1 MYVLRTGAEFTEKE
15 NQIMQIDAKTLD
27 TLAWLSRLDIPEDE
41 TEALSSSIDEML
53 TFFQQLS
60 ALDTEGVEPTA
71 HIAPLEN
78 VLREDIPA
86 ENRPDRDLLLSGTQS
101 EDGLITL
108 PKVIG

>member
-1 MYVLRTGAEFTEKE
+1 MYVLRGDAEFTEKE
-15 NQIMQIDAKTLD
+15 NQTMQIDAKTLD

>member
-1 MYVLRTGAEFTEKE
+1 
-15 NQIMQIDAKTLD
+15 MQLDEKTLD
-27 TLAWLSRLDIPEDE
+27 TLAWLSRLDIPEEE
-41 TEALSSSIDEML
+41 TAALSESIAEML

-60 ALDTEGVEPTA
+60 ALDTEGVAPTA

-86 ENRPDRDLLLSGTQS
+86 AERLDRDTLLSGTES

>member
-1 MYVLRTGAEFTEKE
+1 
-15 NQIMQIDAKTLD
+15 MQLDQKTLD
-27 TLAWLSRLDIPEDE
+27 TLAWLSRLDIPENE
-41 TEALSSSIDEML
+41 TEALSESIAEML

-86 ENRPDRDLLLSGTQS
+86 AERLDRETLLSGTES

-108 PKVIG
+108 PRIIG

>member
-1 MYVLRTGAEFTEKE
+1 
-15 NQIMQIDAKTLD
+15 MQLDQQTLD
-27 TLAWLSRLDIPEDE
+27 TLAWLSRLDIPENE
-41 TEALSSSIDEML
+41 TEALSESIAEML

-86 ENRPDRDLLLSGTQS
+86 AERLDREILLSGTES

-108 PKVIG
+108 PRVIG

>member
-1 MYVLRTGAEFTEKE
+1 
-15 NQIMQIDAKTLD
+15 MQLDAKTLD

-41 TEALSSSIDEML
+41 TEALSGSIAEML

-60 ALDTEGVEPTA
+60 ALDTEGVEDEPFS
-71 HIAPLEN
+71 PRL
-78 VLREDIPA
+78 
-86 ENRPDRDLLLSGTQS
+86 DRDLLLSGTQS

>member
-1 MYVLRTGAEFTEKE
+1 
-15 NQIMQIDAKTLD
+15 MQLDAKTME
-27 TLAWLSRLDIPEDE
+27 TLAWLSRLDIPADE
-41 TEALSSSIDEML
+41 EEALSASISDML

-60 ALDTEGVEPTA
+60 ALDTQGVPPTA

-78 VLREDIPA
+78 VLREDEPFSP
-86 ENRPDRDLLLSGTQS
+86 RLDRDLLLSGTES

>member
-1 MYVLRTGAEFTEKE
+1 
-15 NQIMQIDAKTLD
+15 MQIDEKTLE

-41 TEALSSSIDEML
+41 TEALSSSIAEML

-60 ALDTEGVEPTA
+60 ALDPEGVKPTA

-86 ENRPDRDLLLSGTQS
+86 AERLDRDTLLSGTES

>member
-1 MYVLRTGAEFTEKE
+1 
-15 NQIMQIDAKTLD
+15 MQLDQQTLD
-27 TLAWLSRLDIPEDE
+27 TLQWLSRLDIPENE
-41 TEALSSSIDEML
+41 TEALSESIAEML

-78 VLREDIPA
+78 VLREDVPA
-86 ENRPDRDLLLSGTQS
+86 AERLDRETLLSGTES

-108 PKVIG
+108 PRVIG

>member
-1 MYVLRTGAEFTEKE
+1 MEL
-15 NQIMQIDAKTLD
+15 DAKTLD

-41 TEALSSSIDEML
+41 TEALSGSIAEML

-60 ALDTEGVEPTA
+60 ALDTNDIPPTA

-78 VLREDIPA
+78 VLREDVPVQPRL
-86 ENRPDRDLLLSGTQS
+86 ERDLLLSGTES

>member
-1 MYVLRTGAEFTEKE
+1 
-15 NQIMQIDAKTLD
+15 MQLDQKTLD
-27 TLAWLSRLDIPEDE
+27 TLQWLSRLDIPENE
-41 TEALSSSIDEML
+41 TEALSESIAEML

-86 ENRPDRDLLLSGTQS
+86 EDRLDRETLLSGTES

-108 PKVIG
+108 PRVIG

>member
-1 MYVLRTGAEFTEKE
+1 
-15 NQIMQIDAKTLD
+15 MQIDAKTLD

-60 ALDTEGVEPTA
+60 ALDTVGVEPTA

>member
-1 MYVLRTGAEFTEKE
+1 
-15 NQIMQIDAKTLD
+15 MQLDQQTLD
-27 TLAWLSRLDIPEDE
+27 TLAWLSRLDIPENE
-41 TEALSSSIDEML
+41 TEALSESIAEML

-86 ENRPDRDLLLSGTQS
+86 AERLDRETLLSGTES

-108 PKVIG
+108 PRVIG

>member
-1 MYVLRTGAEFTEKE
+1 
-15 NQIMQIDAKTLD
+15 MQLDAKTLD

-41 TEALSSSIDEML
+41 TEALYGSIAEML

-78 VLREDIPA
+78 VLREDEPFSP
-86 ENRPDRDLLLSGTQS
+86 RLDRDLLLSGTQS

>member
-1 MYVLRTGAEFTEKE
+1 
-15 NQIMQIDAKTLD
+15 MQLDEKTLE
-27 TLAWLSRLDIPEDE
+27 TLAWLSRLDIPEEE
-41 TEALSSSIDEML
+41 TEALSESIAEML

-86 ENRPDRDLLLSGTQS
+86 AERLDRDTLLSGTES

>member
-1 MYVLRTGAEFTEKE
+1 
-15 NQIMQIDAKTLD
+15 MQLDAKTLD

-41 TEALSSSIDEML
+41 TEALSGSIAEML

-86 ENRPDRDLLLSGTQS
+86 AERLDRETLLSGTES

-108 PKVIG
+108 PRVIG

>member
-1 MYVLRTGAEFTEKE
+1 
-15 NQIMQIDAKTLD
+15 MQLDEKTLE

-41 TEALSSSIDEML
+41 TEALSSSIAEML
-53 TFFQQLS
+53 TFFQQLA

-86 ENRPDRDLLLSGTQS
+86 AERLDRETLLSGTES

>member
-1 MYVLRTGAEFTEKE
+1 
-15 NQIMQIDAKTLD
+15 MQLDAKTLE
-27 TLAWLSRLDIPEDE
+27 TLKWLSRLDIPEDE
-41 TEALSSSIDEML
+41 TEALSGSIAEML

-60 ALDTEGVEPTA
+60 ALDTEGVPPTA

-86 ENRPDRDLLLSGTQS
+86 ETRLDRDLLLSGTES

>member
-1 MYVLRTGAEFTEKE
+1 
-15 NQIMQIDAKTLD
+15 MQLDQQTLD
-27 TLAWLSRLDIPEDE
+27 TLAWLSRLDIPENE
-41 TEALSSSIDEML
+41 TEALSESIAEML
-53 TFFQQLS
+53 TFLQQLS

-86 ENRPDRDLLLSGTQS
+86 AERLDRETLLSGTES

-108 PKVIG
+108 PRVIG

>member
-1 MYVLRTGAEFTEKE
+1 
-15 NQIMQIDAKTLD
+15 MQLDAKTLD
-27 TLAWLSRLDIPEDE
+27 TLAWLSRLDIPADE
-41 TEALSSSIDEML
+41 EAALSASIADML

-60 ALDTEGVEPTA
+60 ALDTEGVPPTA

-78 VLREDIPA
+78 VLREDEPFS
-86 ENRPDRDLLLSGTQS
+86 ERLDRDLLLSGTES

>member
-1 MYVLRTGAEFTEKE
+1 MK
-15 NQIMQIDAKTLD
+15 
-27 TLAWLSRLDIPEDE
+27 
-41 TEALSSSIDEML
+41 
-53 TFFQQLS
+53 
-60 ALDTEGVEPTA
+60 PTA

-86 ENRPDRDLLLSGTQS
+86 AERLDRDTLLSGTES

>member
-1 MYVLRTGAEFTEKE
+1 
-15 NQIMQIDAKTLD
+15 MQLDQQTLD
-27 TLAWLSRLDIPEDE
+27 TLQWLSRLDIPENE
-41 TEALSSSIDEML
+41 TEALSESIAEML

-86 ENRPDRDLLLSGTQS
+86 AERLDRETLLSGTES

>member
-1 MYVLRTGAEFTEKE
+1 
-15 NQIMQIDAKTLD
+15 MQLDAKTLD

-41 TEALSSSIDEML
+41 TEALSGSIAEML

-60 ALDTEGVEPTA
+60 ALNTDGVEPTA

-86 ENRPDRDLLLSGTQS
+86 EDRIDRETLLSGTES

-108 PKVIG
+108 PRVIG

>member
-1 MYVLRTGAEFTEKE
+1 
-15 NQIMQIDAKTLD
+15 MQLDAKTME
-27 TLAWLSRLDIPEDE
+27 TLAWLSRLDIPADE
-41 TEALSSSIDEML
+41 EEALSASISDMP

-60 ALDTEGVEPTA
+60 ALDTEGVPPTA

-78 VLREDIPA
+78 VLREDEPFSP
-86 ENRPDRDLLLSGTQS
+86 RLDRDLLLSGTES

>member
-1 MYVLRTGAEFTEKE
+1 
-15 NQIMQIDAKTLD
+15 MQLDAKTLE
-27 TLAWLSRLDIPEDE
+27 TLAWLSRLDIPADE
-41 TEALSSSIDEML
+41 ADALSGSIAEML

-60 ALDTEGVEPTA
+60 ALDTEGVPPTA
-71 HIAPLEN
+71 HVVPLEN

-86 ENRPDRDLLLSGTQS
+86 ETRLDRDTLLSGTES